1 MSHSKV
7 RWDFWNII
15 SGGLMILFLIFLVY
29 PIGRL
34 LKESV
39 YTDGKFTMEAFR
51 MFFSKSYYYESIFHS
66 VKIAFCVMAASLLMG
81 IPFAYFYSFFRL
93 GGRKLLFVLCL
104 LCTMSAPFIG
114 AYAWILLMGNSGLI
128 TGILKSFGINGVS
141 IYGFGGI
148 VFVQTLKLFPLVVIY
163 MNGAFRDI
171 DNSLL
176 EAAESMGCK
185 GVDRFKRVIMA
196 LTMPTILAAALL
208 VFMRSFADFGT
219 PVLIGRGYSTFPVL
233 IYNQYLGENGTNY
246 HFAAAISVYMNG
258 AFRDIDNS
266 LLEAAESMGCKGV
279 DRFKRVIMAL
289 TMPTILA
296 AALLVFMR
304 SFADFG
310 TPVLIGRGYST
321 FPVLIY
327 NQYLGENGTNYHFA
341 AAISVIAVLVTA
353 VIFII
358 QKTASNR
365 FKFTINALH
374 PVEPKKATGL
384 GNFLMHAY
392 CYLLVGISLLPQIYI
407 VNMSFR
413 NYKNSILKPGY
424 SLINYQKA
432 LEKMLMRSVGN
443 TLIVSGL
450 TLAVIIVIAVLI
462 AYLVVRRNN
471 LFNNAIDTIS
481 MMPYIMPGAVIGI
494 ALVVAFSRKPFT
506 LTGTLFIMVIALA
519 IRRMPFTS
527 RSATAAMM
535 KIPVNIE
542 EAALSLGAS
551 KPAAFIKITVPMMS
565 SGIISGAV
573 LSFVSIITEMSSG
586 VILYN
591 NRTITLTIS
600 TYSAITSGIYGVA
613 AVFAT
618 ITMLLTIICLV
629 VYLRFTKLEDV
640 KM

>member
-1 MSHSKV
+1 MIRKK
-7 RWDFWNII
+7 RGDFW
-15 SGGLMILFLIFLVY
+15 SVVSWALLVMFLIFLIY
-29 PIGRL
+29 PIGKL
-34 LKESV
+34 LREAV
-39 YTDGKFTMEAFR
+39 YANGEFTLDAFR
-51 MFFSKSYYYESIFHS
+51 QFFSKSYYYSSIFQS
-66 VKIAFCVMAASLLMG
+66 VKIGVCVMFTSLLLG
-81 IPFAYFYSFFRL
+81 VPFAYFYSFYRL
-93 GGRKLLFVLCL
+93 GGRKVLFVLCL

-128 TGILKSFGINGVS
+128 TGFLKSIGISGVS

-185 GVDRFKRVIMA
+185 GI
-196 LTMPTILAAALL
+196 
-208 VFMRSFADFGT
+208 
-219 PVLIGRGYSTFPVL
+219 
-233 IYNQYLGENGTNY
+233 
-246 HFAAAISVYMNG
+246 
-258 AFRDIDNS
+258 
-266 LLEAAESMGCKGV
+266 

-353 VIFII
+353 VIFLI

-365 FKFTINALH
+365 FKFTISALH
-374 PVEPKKATGL
+374 PVEPKKASGFA
-384 GNFLMHAY
+384 NAAMHIY

-424 SLINYQKA
+424 SLVNYQKA
-432 LEKMLMRSVGN
+432 MEKMLFRSIGN
-443 TLIVSGL
+443 TMIVSIA

-462 AYLVVRRNN
+462 AYLVVRRSNF
-471 LFNNAIDTIS
+471 LNNAIDTIS
-481 MMPYIMPGAVIGI
+481 MLPYIMPGAVIGI
-494 ALVVAFSRKPFT
+494 ALVVTFSKKPFT
-506 LTGTLFIMVIALA
+506 LTGSLVIMIIALA

-527 RSATAAMM
+527 RSATAALM
-535 KIPVNIE
+535 KIPVSIE
-542 EAALSLGAS
+542 EAALNLGAPKVS
-551 KPAAFIKITVPMMS
+551 AFVKITVPLMS

-600 TYSAITSGIYGVA
+600 TYSAITGGIYGVA

-618 ITMLLTIICLV
+618 ITMALTVLCLV
-629 VYLRFTKLEDV
+629 IYLKFTKMEDV
-640 KM
+640 RL

>member
-1 MSHSKV
+1 MSHSKA
-7 RWDFWNII
+7 RFDFWNICSLI
-15 SGGLMILFLIFLVY
+15 LMAVFLIFLVY
-29 PIGRL
+29 PIGGL
-34 LKESV
+34 LKEAVFSEGV
-39 YTDGKFTMEAFR
+39 FTLDAFQE
-51 MFFSKSYYYESIFHS
+51 FFSKAYYYESIFHS
-66 VKIAFCVMAASLLMG
+66 VRIAVCVMVASLILG
-81 IPFAYFYSFFRL
+81 IPFSYFYSFYRIR
-93 GGRKLLFVLCL
+93 GRKVLFVLCL

-128 TGILKSFGINGVS
+128 TVFLKSIGLKGFS

-185 GVDRFKRVIMA
+185 GVERFKRVIMA

-219 PVLIGRGYSTFPVL
+219 PVLIGRGYT
-233 IYNQYLGENGTNY
+233 
-246 HFAAAISVYMNG
+246 
-258 AFRDIDNS
+258 
-266 LLEAAESMGCKGV
+266 
-279 DRFKRVIMAL
+279 
-289 TMPTILA
+289 
-296 AALLVFMR
+296 
-304 SFADFG
+304 
-310 TPVLIGRGYST
+310 T

-353 VIFII
+353 IIFII
-358 QKTASNR
+358 QKVASNR

-374 PVEPKKATGL
+374 PVEPKKPEGI
-384 GNFLMHAY
+384 GGILMHAF
-392 CYLLVGISLLPQIYI
+392 CYLLVGIALLPQIYI

-413 NYKNSILKPGY
+413 NYTNSILKPGY
-424 SLINYQKA
+424 SLVNYQKA
-432 LEKMLMRSVGN
+432 MEKMLVRSIRN
-443 TLIVSGL
+443 TLIVSVV
-450 TLAVIIVIAVLI
+450 TLALIVVIAVLI

-471 LFNNAIDTIS
+471 WFNNMIDTIS

-494 ALVVAFSRKPFT
+494 ALVIAFSKKPFV
-506 LTGTLFIMVIALA
+506 LTGSLVIMIIALA

-535 KIPVNIE
+535 KIPISVE
-542 EAALSLGAS
+542 EAALSLGAP
-551 KPAAFIKITVPMMS
+551 KVTAFVKITVPMMS

-573 LSFVSIITEMSSG
+573 LSFVSVITEMSSG

-600 TYSAITSGIYGVA
+600 TYSAISSGIYGVA

-618 ITMLLTIICLV
+618 ITMLLTVICLV
-629 VYLRFTKLEDV
+629 IYLKFTKLEDV